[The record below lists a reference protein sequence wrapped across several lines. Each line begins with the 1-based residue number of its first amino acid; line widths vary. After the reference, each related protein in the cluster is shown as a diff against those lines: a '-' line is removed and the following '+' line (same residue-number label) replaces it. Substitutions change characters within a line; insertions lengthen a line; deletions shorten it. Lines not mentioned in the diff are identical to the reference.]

1 MGQRRFSAF
10 VWLSTCAFPACL
22 GWFPARRLCIGMGI
36 KNTFGLIACVGHT
49 WLPLVRRA
57 SVFSDG
63 SPNSLA
69 KCHANWAKIYM
80 YVCTYKMG
88 AWKHSL
94 TQWFITRDWRD
105 CHFAALFQAAPT
117 VSPVPLFFYRVSY
130 KWALYFNYIAEL
142 PNNLT
147 FETCRGIPAGL
158 LNFCVTKQ
166 KSAHLIETH
175 WNAKI
180 CSAGKPLTNKN
191 KAMPQQWM

>member
-1 MGQRRFSAF
+1 MHRYGYKKYVWYYCVRWTHVTAVSPPSFRLFRRLFHSPNATQTGRKYICMYVPIKWVHGNIRSRNDLLRVIGVIATLLLYFRLPRRCRRFRF
-10 VWLSTCAFPACL
+10 
-22 GWFPARRLCIGMGI
+22 
-36 KNTFGLIACVGHT
+36 
-49 WLPLVRRA
+49 
-57 SVFSDG
+57 
-63 SPNSLA
+63 
-69 KCHANWAKIYM
+69 
-80 YVCTYKMG
+80 
-88 AWKHSL
+88 
-94 TQWFITRDWRD
+94 
-105 CHFAALFQAAPT
+105 
-117 VSPVPLFFYRVSY
+117 FFYRVSY

-191 KAMPQQWM
+191 KAMPQQ